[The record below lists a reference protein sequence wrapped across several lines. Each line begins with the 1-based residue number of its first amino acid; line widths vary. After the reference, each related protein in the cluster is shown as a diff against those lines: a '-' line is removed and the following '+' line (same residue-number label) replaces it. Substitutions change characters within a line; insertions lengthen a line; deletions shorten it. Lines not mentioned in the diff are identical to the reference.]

1 MQFSHSD
8 AIWQVFPELAAG
20 VLHAEGIHAAADVEE
35 AVASFSAIAEARLAE
50 AQESEFPEIQAW
62 RRGFSRMGLKPTQYR
77 CASEAL
83 LRRFRQ
89 ERTLPRLHPLID
101 LCNSISL
108 AFAIPVAVFDAGK
121 IAGDLQVRHATGH
134 ETYLTFGGESEHPEQ
149 DEVIFADDEG
159 RAHARRWTNRQSG
172 LSAVRETTASV
183 LIVAEAL
190 HAGAGEDTGRL
201 IATLADALASRW
213 PVTAATATLTR
224 ASPRFEFHV

>member
-8 AIWQVFPELAAG
+8 AIWQAFPELRAG
-20 VLHAEGIHAAADVEE
+20 ALHAGGIHADADVE
-35 AVASFSAIAEARLAE
+35 AAIVSFGTIAEARLTQ

-89 ERTLPRLHPLID
+89 EHALPRLHPLID
-101 LCNSISL
+101 LCNAISL
-108 AFAIPVAVFDAGK
+108 AFAIPVAVFDAQK
-121 IAGDLQVRHATGH
+121 IAGDLEVRRAKGD
-134 ETYLTFGGESEHPEQ
+134 ETHLTFAGEIEHPEVN
-149 DEVIFADDEG
+149 EVIFADAKG

-172 LSAVRETTASV
+172 FSAVRGTTRSV

-190 HAGAGEDTGRL
+190 HASAGDDIARL
-201 IATLADALASRW
+201 VETVADALARHW
-213 PVTAATATLTR
+213 PAAPKTAML
-224 ASPRFEFHV
+224 SPVSSRFEC